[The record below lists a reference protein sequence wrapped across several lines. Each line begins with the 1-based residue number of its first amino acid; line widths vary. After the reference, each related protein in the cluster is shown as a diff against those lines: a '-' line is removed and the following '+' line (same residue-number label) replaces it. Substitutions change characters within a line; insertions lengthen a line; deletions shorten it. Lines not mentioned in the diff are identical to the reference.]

1 MSKRKNIPG
10 VLFTDT
16 GIAISHVERTAKGY
30 RCVKACH
37 FDLPQGVGPK
47 ELPGQ
52 IEAFK
57 QFLKTNGFKSAKA
70 VVGISAKHVLGREMD
85 IPPLKDKSVLPG
97 ILKLALEKKSML
109 SPNDVLIDYSGTLNG
124 RANKIFVVS
133 VLKEYVNLVKSF
145 LEAVNITPL
154 SMTLRS
160 FVCQPD
166 DGVDYCCGLYLWGDS
181 AEIIVYG
188 NNQIKSIK
196 YLPFRSTVGVQKDIP
211 ARFAVEMQRI
221 ASSQITDGGR
231 LKAFVVGDDYDSR
244 IAKAVSQN
252 ENIEIVIAPQPGDI
266 SGTEDYGTLAGRLA
280 WQWMSETKS
289 PIDFLDTHLNGKKES
304 NLKRVIPRVA
314 AACVIVLAI
323 IGYFG
328 FEWFMDAKD
337 VKQLTVQLESINEN
351 VVSAK
356 NVIEQV
362 TFARRW
368 FNNKF
373 QYIDGLRELTLL
385 FPEKGDVW
393 ISSLAID
400 ESLNQVITGKAV
412 EERAALEVLNKL
424 EKSEHFRNVKMLYIR
439 QTAKN
444 SKTISFAINYQYGG
458 PMP

>member
-16 GIAISHVERTAKGY
+16 GIAISQVERTAKGY
-30 RCVKACH
+30 RSVKACH
-37 FDLPQGVGPK
+37 FDLPQGISPK

-52 IEAFK
+52 VEAFK
-57 QFLKTNGFKSAKA
+57 QFLKTKGFKPSKA
-70 VVGISAKHVLGREMD
+70 VVGISAKHVLGSEMD

-109 SPNDVLIDYSGTLNG
+109 SPDDVLIDYSGTLNG
-124 RANKIFVVS
+124 SANKIFVVS
-133 VLKEYVNLVKSF
+133 VLKEYVNSVKSF
-145 LEAVNITPL
+145 LEEVNITPL

-160 FVCQPD
+160 LVCQPD
-166 DGVDYCCGLYLWGDS
+166 DNADICCGLYLWGDS

-188 NNQIKSIK
+188 DGQIKSMK
-196 YLPFRSTVGVQKDIP
+196 YLPIRSTAEAQKDMP
-211 ARFAVEMQRI
+211 PRLAVEMQRI
-221 ASSQITDGGR
+221 ASSQITGGGR
-231 LKAFVVGDDYDSR
+231 MKAFIVGDDYDGR
-244 IAKAVSQN
+244 VAKAVAQH
-252 ENIEIVIAPQPGDI
+252 ENIEITDCPQ
-266 SGTEDYGTLAGRLA
+266 SGGITETGDYGNLAGRLA
-280 WQWMSETKS
+280 WQWTSGTKDT
-289 PIDFLDTHLNGKKES
+289 IDFLGTHLNGKKQS

-314 AACVIVLAI
+314 AACVIVIAI
-323 IGYFG
+323 FGYLG
-328 FEWFMDAKD
+328 FEWYMDAKD
-337 VKQLTVQLESINEN
+337 VKQLTARLESISEN

-356 NVIEQV
+356 QVIGRV

-368 FNNKF
+368 FDNKS

-400 ESLNQVITGKAV
+400 ESLSQVITGKAV
-412 EERAALEVLNKL
+412 EERAALDILDKL
-424 EKSEHFRNVKMLYIR
+424 EKSENFSNVKLLYIR

-458 PMP
+458 PPQ